1 MKQKTLAVIGASY
14 LQMPLVVKAKS
25 MGLRVIAF
33 AWEKGAVCAP
43 HCDRFY
49 PISIIEKEKI
59 LEVCKQE
66 KIDGVTSI
74 ASDVAVPTIAYVS
87 SKMGLT
93 GNTCESAQLCTDKY
107 MMRKAL
113 VCASLPCP
121 KFIRAESV
129 EEVVARLKEAQLRY
143 PLIVKPT
150 DRSGSLCVSRVK
162 SDSELMNSVHLAL
175 EVSLSHAV
183 IIEEF
188 IEQAREVSIEGISW
202 NDKYH
207 PLVATDK
214 VTTGVPHFVEVEHHQ
229 PANMSESMKNKL
241 FDIVAKAASVLKIKM
256 GASHAEFMITPNE
269 QVYITEIG
277 ARMGG
282 AFIGSHLVKL
292 STGYDFVRAVIECSL
307 GSFQAPRLPLDVRHH
322 SGVFF
327 ACEGRTDVETFIKRC
342 DYGDDVV
349 DARFDGDK
357 PTHSLSCNAD
367 RYAHVIYQGSQRPAS
382 VNDLKR
388 K

>member
-1 MKQKTLAVIGASY
+1 MKQQTLAVIGASY
-14 LQMPLVVKAKS
+14 LQMPLVVEAKKL
-25 MGLRVIAF
+25 GLRVIAF

-49 PISIIEKEKI
+49 PISIIEKERI
-59 LEVCKQE
+59 LELCRRE

-87 SKMGLT
+87 SMMGLP

-107 MMRKAL
+107 IMRKAL
-113 VCASLPCP
+113 ANASLPCP
-121 KFIRAESV
+121 KFIKAES
-129 EEVVARLKEAQLRY
+129 EEDAVTRVKEAQLRY

-150 DRSGSLCVSRVK
+150 DRSGSLCVARVE
-162 SDSELMNSVHLAL
+162 SDSDLINSVHLAL
-175 EVSLSHAV
+175 EVSLTHAV
-183 IIEEF
+183 VIEEF
-188 IEQAREVSIEGISW
+188 IAQAREVSIEGISW
-202 NDKYH
+202 NERYY

-229 PANMSESMKNKL
+229 PANMSESMRNKL

-292 STGYDFVRAVIECSL
+292 STGYDFVRAVIDCAL
-307 GSFQAPRLPLDVRHH
+307 GSFQASQVPFDAIHH

-327 ACEGRTDVETFIKRC
+327 ACEGMSAVEAFIKKRDYGTDVI
-342 DYGDDVV
+342 
-349 DARFDGDK
+349 DARFDRDK
-357 PTHSLSCNAD
+357 PTHPLSCNAD
-367 RYAHVIYQGSQRPAS
+367 RYAHVIYQGSQRPSS
-382 VNDLKR
+382 VNDLRR